1 MAEQLKYVSAIGTEI
16 IFSETSKYKWTNA
29 DDLGSN
35 SATFQTISSPFQDG
49 TSLVGDVYFESK
61 EITVEFYIISNDL
74 IGDFRSLNQI
84 LNPKLG
90 VGRLEYT
97 RGGVTYVL
105 DQVNA
110 KVMPSLPG
118 LEDRGLTYQKSAVIF
133 EVFNPLYSDQNFTLS
148 VVGTGQNLFKF
159 PLRITDEFKFGT
171 LNTSGVILNNIGD
184 VPAPIKVVIPGA
196 VSAPLTIENTTTGE
210 KIVLGLDLTSDEILT
225 ITTDVTNTNVIK
237 YTIST
242 DTDEVAFNYIDI
254 TQTTFFRLASGN
266 NTILVTSGGGDIVGT
281 EVSYKNYYVGV

>member
-16 IFSETSKYKWTNA
+16 IFSETSKYKWINC

-35 SATFQTISSPFQDG
+35 TATYQTISSPFQDG
-49 TSLVGDVYFESK
+49 VSLVGDMYFESK
-61 EITVEFYIISNDL
+61 EITVEFYILSNDL
-74 IGDFRSLNQI
+74 IGDFRNINQV

-97 RGGVTYVL
+97 RGGITYVL
-105 DQVNA
+105 DQVNV

-118 LEDRGLTYQKSAVIF
+118 YEDRGDSYQKSAVIF
-133 EVFNPLYSDQNFTLS
+133 EVFNPLYSDAASSTS
-148 VVGTGQNLFKF
+148 TVGTGQNLFTF
-159 PLRITDEFKFGT
+159 PLSITDDFAFGT
-171 LNTSGVILNNIGD
+171 LNTSGIILNNLGD
-184 VPAPIKVVIPGA
+184 VPAPITVVIPGA

-210 KIVLGLDLTSDEILT
+210 KIVLGLDLTSDETLT

-237 YTIST
+237 HTIST

-266 NTILVTSGGGDIVGT
+266 NTILVTSAGGDIVGT
-281 EVSYKNYYVGV
+281 DISYKNYYVGV